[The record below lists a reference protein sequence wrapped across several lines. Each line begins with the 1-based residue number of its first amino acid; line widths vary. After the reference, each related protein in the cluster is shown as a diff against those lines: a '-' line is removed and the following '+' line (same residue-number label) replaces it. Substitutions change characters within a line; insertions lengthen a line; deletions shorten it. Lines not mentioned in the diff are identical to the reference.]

1 MFVRIRRPIFAILI
15 VLCPLISAH
24 SVIGQNVRDDL
35 SVKLVKRFEMSTD
48 NIHLILSQISDEYEV
63 PIGLEAAAGGTK
75 GHQVR
80 LSTQDGTLRDLF
92 NSIIEQDTRYE
103 WTVID
108 GVVNFSPK
116 VGRDDLLKKLLE
128 IRIREFSITT
138 EKSRYSIKTV
148 IKNLPEVKSFL
159 DEVKIVYS
167 AETFFSGDRLK
178 VNPEFS
184 RIASCMTLR
193 DVLNQIIRTS
203 DARYWI
209 VNRYG
214 DNGENLVI
222 NF

>member
-1 MFVRIRRPIFAILI
+1 
-15 VLCPLISAH
+15 
-24 SVIGQNVRDDL
+24 
-35 SVKLVKRFEMSTD
+35 VKLVKRFEMSTD